1 MVSGFDA
8 AVQRHQ
14 RKVYTFARYYLGQAE
29 EAEDITQEVFLK
41 LWRHQRSLDAEG
53 TRAWLLKVTR
63 NACYDRLRRRQSAAK
78 VFADDAEE
86 SATERVSAPEPGPE
100 ARAAAADFRRHLGSA
115 LEELADPMKS
125 IVILREI
132 QGMKY
137 HEIAGVL
144 GVPLNTVRVY
154 LHRGR
159 ARLREQ
165 LKEVYGHAGTI

>member
-1 MVSGFDA
+1 MSVFE
-8 AVQRHQ
+8 AVVERHQ
-14 RKVYTFARYYLGQAE
+14 RKVYTFARYYLGQTQ

-41 LWRHQRSLDAEG
+41 LWRNRRQVDAEG

-63 NACYDRLRRRQSAAK
+63 NACFDRLRRRQSAAR
-78 VFADDAEE
+78 VFASD
-86 SATERVSAPEPGPE
+86 SSEPAVENVQVADPDPE
-100 ARAAAADFRRHLGSA
+100 ARAAAADFRRHLGGA
-115 LEELADPMKS
+115 LEQLIDPMKS

-132 QGMKY
+132 QGLKY
-137 HEIAGVL
+137 DEIADVL

-165 LKEVYGHAGTI
+165 LKEVYGHGTV

>member
-1 MVSGFDA
+1 MNGFEA
-8 AVQRHQ
+8 TVERHQ

-41 LWRHQRSLDAEG
+41 LWHNRRLVDVEG

-63 NACYDRLRRRQSAAK
+63 NACFDRLRRRQTAAK
-78 VFADDAEE
+78 VFAEDTEE
-86 SATERVSAPEPGPE
+86 ETARRVSTADPDPE
-100 ARAAAADFRRHLGSA
+100 ARAAAADFRRHLQSA
-115 LEELADPMKS
+115 LEQLTDPMKS

-132 QGMKY
+132 QGLKY
-137 HEIAGVL
+137 DEIAGAL

-159 ARLREQ
+159 RRLRQQ
-165 LKEVYGHAGTI
+165 LKEVYGNVETA

>member
-1 MVSGFDA
+1 MSDFEA
-8 AVQRHQ
+8 AVERHQ
-14 RKVYTFARYYLGQAE
+14 RKVYTFARYYLGQTE

-41 LWRHQRSLDAEG
+41 LWRHRPRIDAEG

-63 NACYDRLRRRQSAAK
+63 NACFDRLRHRQSAAR

-86 SATERVSAPEPGPE
+86 PIVERVTAAEPGPE
-100 ARAAAADFRRHLGSA
+100 ARAAAADFRRHLHGA
-115 LEELADPMKS
+115 LEQLADPMKS

-132 QGMKY
+132 QGFKY
-137 HEIAGVL
+137 DEIADVL

-159 ARLREQ
+159 ARLRKQ
-165 LKEVYGHAGTI
+165 LKEVYGVDAAV

>member
-41 LWRHQRSLDAEG
+41 LWRNSRQLDAEG

-63 NACYDRLRRRQSAAK
+63 NACYDRLRRRRTAAR
-78 VFADDAEE
+78 VFADDSETPAAEKVT
-86 SATERVSAPEPGPE
+86 AADPDPE
-100 ARAAAADFRRHLGSA
+100 ARAAAADYRRHLHAA
-115 LEELADPMKS
+115 LEQLTDPMKS

-132 QGMKY
+132 QGLKY
-137 HEIAGVL
+137 QEIAEAL

-165 LKEVYGHAGTI
+165 LKEVYGDAATT